1 MAGKMSDAAQPGNF
15 NELHHGSHMTEASN
29 MFSNRSKNLVAAV
42 GVLLV
47 ALVIGLAG
55 GESAHAARVNC
66 GTFTVQHNDRIKTVQ
81 FPKGQY
87 NVSANKL
94 SCKQAIKLLK
104 EFLQDPD
111 QILRQPW
118 TVNKNRKFARGKGSR
133 VNFKL
138 TPLG

>member
-1 MAGKMSDAAQPGNF
+1 
-15 NELHHGSHMTEASN
+15 MT
-29 MFSNRSKNLVAAV
+29 SNRGKNLAAAI

-47 ALVIGLAG
+47 ALLIGLAG

-66 GTFTVQHNDRIKTVQ
+66 GTFTVKHNDRIGKVQ

-87 NVSANKL
+87 NISANKL
-94 SCKQAIKLLK
+94 TCKQSVKLLQ

-111 QILRQPW
+111 QILRKPW

-138 TPLG
+138 TPMG

>member
-1 MAGKMSDAAQPGNF
+1 
-15 NELHHGSHMTEASN
+15 
-29 MFSNRSKNLVAAV
+29 V
-42 GVLLV
+42 V
-47 ALVIGLAG
+47 ALFIGLAG
-55 GESAHAARVNC
+55 GESAQAARVNC
-66 GTFTVQHNDRIKTVQ
+66 GTFTVLNNDRIGKVQ

-94 SCKQAIKLLK
+94 NCKQSIKLLK

-111 QILRQPW
+111 GILRQPW